1 MFLFSWGKNKL
12 LLLIVNKIFLANCS
26 EKPISKVAIKRTAK
40 VPRGAFAAWR
50 WVASSR
56 SSFLLSPQ
64 PRLPLSSSSVSFL
77 WPFSLPAQTVYH
89 RAPQPTLLAPLV
101 QVWPGAAGQ
110 GDVHPGGSGPRCWR
124 PRGCPAC
131 LGAKGGRRGGEG
143 VVGSP
148 EE

>member
-1 MFLFSWGKNKL
+1 MFLFLWGKNKL

-26 EKPISKVAIKRTAK
+26 EKPISKVAVKRTAK

-110 GDVHPGGSGPRCWR
+110 GDVHPGGSRPRYWR
-124 PRGCPAC
+124 PGGCPAC
-131 LGAKGGRRGGEG
+131 LGAEGGRRGGEG